1 VTKLFVY
8 LDILGPLLALPFFF
22 YKGWNHSRS
31 TIIIMCFLVLQLLAN
46 SWAKAFMLMTPPKTN
61 VFIYQA
67 NSFLSC
73 VIVGFYFMEQF
84 KCRFSARSF
93 LWARIYI
100 VASCTVLLSII
111 FFEGG
116 SFFNRLS
123 YAFCSFTVCVLSV
136 AYYLQSLLH
145 VKDENPVDTSSFWA
159 VTAFFIYY
167 STNFFIFLY
176 YGTLSKAASIN
187 PSALWGIHNSLL
199 FLACLLLIKASKHR

>member
-1 VTKLFVY
+1 
-8 LDILGPLLALPFFF
+8 
-22 YKGWNHSRS
+22 
-31 TIIIMCFLVLQLLAN
+31 MCFLVLQLLAN
-46 SWAKAFMLMTPPKTN
+46 GWAKAFMLMTPPKTN

-73 VIVGFYFMEQF
+73 VFVGFYFMEQF
-84 KCRFSARSF
+84 RYRFSARSF

-100 VASCTVLLSII
+100 LVSCTVLLSII

-145 VKDENPVDTSSFWA
+145 VKDENPVATSSFWA

-167 STNFFIFLY
+167 STSFFIFLY